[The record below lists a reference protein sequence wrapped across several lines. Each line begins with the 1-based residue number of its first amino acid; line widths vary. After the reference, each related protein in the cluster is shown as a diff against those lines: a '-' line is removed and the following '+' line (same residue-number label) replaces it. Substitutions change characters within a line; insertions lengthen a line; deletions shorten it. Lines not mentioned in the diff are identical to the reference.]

1 MASPGKVS
9 SRGHLQGVL
18 KAPKNIPGSRTP
30 GPAAVRPPAA
40 NARPSMSPQLL
51 TTFINSSGA
60 NEAGS
65 TSAGGRQRNV
75 NALSDMRLRTE
86 NVEICLRQ
94 TEAELRALKKL
105 ISNLTKQNQGQQATI
120 DSLRTG
126 LDTLHTEYAML
137 NGTVGQLQ
145 IAGTLSKVQLAQLDK
160 AKLSLV
166 YVSATVYQRA
176 PH

>member
-9 SRGHLQGVL
+9 SRGRLQGVL

-65 TSAGGRQRNV
+65 TSAGSRQRNV
-75 NALSDMRLRTE
+75 DALSDIRLRTE
-86 NVEICLRQ
+86 NVEIGLRQ
-94 TEAELRALKKL
+94 TETELRALKKL
-105 ISNLTKQNQGQQATI
+105 VSNLTKQNQDQQAVRNGRLRVPNTDVPTRILMRYIVPRVDVAYTSDTI
-120 DSLRTG
+120 CID
-126 LDTLHTEYAML
+126 
-137 NGTVGQLQ
+137 
-145 IAGTLSKVQLAQLDK
+145 
-160 AKLSLV
+160 
-166 YVSATVYQRA
+166 
-176 PH
+176 